1 MKNIFDTNARADE
14 MVMGGEPAARAVG
27 MPTQF
32 KTGGTYAPGGSN
44 ATADALIQQSQER
57 VQSMLN
63 EQPQTARQAD
73 AVVGY
78 NPDTNEVFSQ
88 GKVFKLDLNEGRQ
101 NAPLFDADNS
111 TVPQGFYRV
120 RSSQLKQKLAA
131 EYEDLGVV
139 DSLQRRAG
147 QAVSNYGSTLED
159 LGAESLGQAM
169 QQYGGDVAARNPSK
183 ITSASDILDKPG
195 TFASETLGELGYDV
209 PMAIAGT
216 VAGAKAGAA
225 LAPITGGLSIPLGA
239 ILGGLA
245 GRFLP
250 TLFETYGSVRSEQR
264 DKGIDDKGAAL
275 AAGTGSA
282 ALEALFGPEA
292 RLATQAGR
300 TAVRGAT
307 TKAGKEFA
315 EPGTLKGARD
325 LLAEKRLPFMGKRL
339 IGDIAKEGGTEV
351 VQSGMERA
359 GAYNELLSEDAIN
372 EYVISGAKGGFGG
385 AVFSPISSLT
395 EFQEAKNF
403 IENLKA
409 DMEAAAS
416 PAIPSAERLRAA
428 KRAQDVLR
436 GSSDDPEFNTVLSEF
451 RQKLAFIDTEINRI
465 ATAQALAEGR
475 PVDLLAANTPELRQ
489 QRADEEA
496 QRQADALA
504 FVQEQDRLQADQD
517 QAALEAQQAREEQ
530 QRQGAA
536 LANLSPATRFDIE
549 ATQLNDLM
557 SEFDPIVGNVQGAP
571 LTAQLTPLQ
580 RETLAGPQGRRPIG
594 NLDLAGIAADINSL
608 DPAPLPRDQQIA
620 AQDPTAEAAVF
631 GRPLRTVSPT
641 VGGRASL
648 QTPAGQQPAGG
659 LSTQLTAD
667 DLDLGLGDLK
677 SEVSSEAGVVT
688 GPVTMS
694 QGRLT
699 NIRNLLLNPDPEARV
714 ENDPEAKTVAEVL
727 RRYARAFNDFQEKFS
742 NIKRF
747 RDPLKGDADLSAE
760 ERANRTVA
768 TMEQAAKDAQAALAD
783 LGRVVGS
790 PKDVEALV
798 RLVKDAVQPVLAQNE
813 RKNLSGYQLAYYNAL
828 QTLDQAF
835 GRGWSAA
842 KQDQFRETV
851 DLFVSRA
858 GKSRLAKEAEGTK
871 IGQLRKAAER
881 GYGNPRG
888 NASPANTYSGFL
900 GVLQYIRFNGSGY
913 DQLLARQ
920 IREAMLQID
929 EGSYGSQAEAAAA
942 REKRKQSADIPK
954 VVFITEG
961 NSRFDP
967 RNNTVYIRE
976 NDSPSVVLHEALHAA
991 LQHFVYANPDDPI
1004 VVELKKSL
1012 RAVIGYKGT
1021 LGAKAEKV
1029 RTLLK
1034 DLVEKGNELD
1044 AVLELI
1050 SYGNTLNEF
1059 RKAID
1064 DIPKKGTPKSFY
1076 QAVTDLWKY
1085 ALALVRRLTGTKT
1098 NSEATAVL
1106 ERTWELLAKTGEAP
1120 TSGTRKRVGNVLDAA
1135 ITGDRTPVSAA
1146 AATLLQRPGASLPTD
1161 VNVAQ
1166 FNKRVLP
1173 SAVSTKVLFDLIGW
1187 PKIAGGISKAS
1198 EKIANIVRDDFPG
1211 VAKWVTYLHAQFM
1224 VPHDLRNTFA
1234 QFKND
1239 RQAGAKVADRLA
1251 VYIQYQ
1257 PADKVTDLFAYL
1269 DGDKNAL
1276 KDDVATRELADD
1288 VKAWRDYYVQELQD
1302 EKAKKF
1308 FASGKFSET
1317 MLFASNRE
1325 QVAGTGFGM
1334 RKLSSLLGQK
1344 TVFEKNLEPGWM
1356 NLDANGDTVLDG
1368 RFRQVFKNDNGLMVS
1383 QGFVAESKIKE
1394 VEDAGFVVDPT
1405 YLWSIASKS
1414 KEGYKFVAQMTA
1426 AQAIKEQKAGDL
1438 SNALRNTMAALSG
1451 TYAAKHFADS
1461 IVNYGV
1467 DSNAKYG
1474 RDETSVIFDSIDQA
1488 EKVLKIKI
1496 NRSTVLAGDSAEA
1509 RTKAANHAYR
1519 SSHLWVKVPKGERYG
1534 AMSGKIVKASV
1545 WTALNDAVDR
1555 KPVVELA
1562 LAGGA
1567 MRWFKKSKTVYNPGT
1582 HLTNVATNVTLAAMH
1597 DIPFVTVAKAAKL
1610 FLAYEL
1616 NPNGMTTQ
1624 DRALVRAFVNSNA
1637 MLGDFSSVEV
1647 KQALSDA
1654 LMASVKE
1661 TSGKKMDPDSTIG
1674 RVASFMQMEKNKSM
1688 ALKALTATGKYAK
1701 RADHAITEMYAAEDN
1716 IFRLALFLKSAAD
1729 ISAQTGKAPT
1739 QADLATAGNMAREGF
1754 LDYDIDAKAVKIA
1767 RQTVLPFVSWTYA
1780 IIPVISRMAVHQ
1792 PWKIANVLL
1801 AYTVMEH
1808 LLQEMGGGDEEDE
1821 RLRKVGPEYIRERMF
1836 FGKFGPYVHVRIP
1849 FLGDDNNPVYYRLG
1863 DYMPMTALTR
1873 GQGPN
1878 AFLGQEWWPSAATPT
1893 GPYVSTILAAVAGVD
1908 PYTGKPLGSPTDTQL
1923 EALIT
1928 RAKYLGSQLILP
1940 PWASLDDNAMDKLKA
1955 ITNQRTDRTENFAA
1969 LQMARF
1975 AGLKLY
1981 DYNVDQAAV
1990 AQQRAARAIMS
2001 EFKQEIGKLRRAEAR
2016 FENPDW
2022 ETFKLRQDELL
2033 IRMREEMAK
2042 AKGEE

>member
-44 ATADALIQQSQER
+44 ATAEALIQQSQER

-131 EYEDLGVV
+131 EYENLGVV

-183 ITSASDILDKPG
+183 ITSASDIIDKPG
-195 TFASETLGELGYDV
+195 TLIGETAGELGYDLPV
-209 PMAIAGT
+209 AIGT
-216 VAGAKAGAA
+216 TAVGAAAGAKAGAV
-225 LAPITGGLSIPLGA
+225 LAPFTGGASVPIGA

-250 TLFETYGSVRSEQR
+250 TLFETYGGVRSEQR
-264 DKGIDDKGAAL
+264 GKGIDDKGAAL
-275 AAGTGSA
+275 AAGSGSA
-282 ALEALFGPEA
+282 ALEAIFGPEA
-292 RLATQAGR
+292 RIGQQLAKKSAQM
-300 TAVRGAT
+300 
-307 TKAGKEFA
+307 AGKEFL
-315 EPGTLKGARD
+315 EKGAAKNARD
-325 LLAEKRLPFMGKRL
+325 LLAEGAFKSFGKKAA
-339 IGDIAKEGGTEV
+339 GDFAKEGGTEIA
-351 VQSGMERA
+351 QTGMERA
-359 GAYNELLSEDAIN
+359 GAYNELLSEDALN
-372 EYVISGAKGGFGG
+372 EYAIAGAKGGVGG
-385 AVFSPISSLT
+385 AMASPLASLG

-403 IENLKA
+403 VENLRA
-409 DMEAAAS
+409 DMEAAAN
-416 PAIPSAERLRAA
+416 PAIPSAARLQAA
-428 KRAQDVLR
+428 KRVQDVLR

-465 ATAQALAEGR
+465 ATAQALADGR
-475 PVDLLAANTPELRQ
+475 PVNLLDTAPQQDLFNRGLGEQPAAETTSEEQLPLVTSTDPNQ
-489 QRADEEA
+489 ISMFDETGA
-496 QRQADALA
+496 PTYQADPN
-504 FVQEQDRLQADQD
+504 FGVSQ
-517 QAALEAQQAREEQ
+517 LEAQQSFQGPTLDTPQDRFTVQAR
-530 QRQGAA
+530 
-536 LANLSPATRFDIE
+536 
-549 ATQLNDLM
+549 QLNDLM

-594 NLDLAGIAADINSL
+594 NLDLAGIASDINSL
-608 DPAPLPRDQQIA
+608 DPAPLTREQQQGTA
-620 AQDPTAEAAVF
+620 DPVAEAAIF

-641 VGGRASL
+641 ADGRTSL

-667 DLDLGLGDLK
+667 DLDLGLGELK
-677 SEVSSEAGVVT
+677 SEVASRAGAVT
-688 GPVTMS
+688 GPITLS
-694 QGRLT
+694 QGRLS
-699 NIRNLLLNPDPEARV
+699 NVRNLLLTPNPNATV
-714 ENDPEAKTVAEVL
+714 ENDPEAKTISDAV
-727 RRYARAFNDFQEKFS
+727 RRYAKAFEDFQNAFA

-747 RDPLKGDADLSAE
+747 DQPLKGETNAAALK
-760 ERANRTVA
+760 RANETV
-768 TMEQAAKDAQAALAD
+768 TTVEKRAAEAREALAAL
-783 LGRVVGS
+783 GKVVGGA
-790 PKDVEALV
+790 KDVEALV
-798 RLVKDAVQPVLAQNE
+798 RLVKDTIQPAIANVDP
-813 RKNLSGYQLAYYNAL
+813 KTLSPDEKAYYDAL
-828 QTLDQAF
+828 KTLDQAF
-835 GRGWSAA
+835 GRGWTAA
-842 KQDQFRETV
+842 KQDQFREGV
-851 DLFVSRA
+851 DLFVSR
-858 GKSRLAKEAEGTK
+858 SEDTRRAKEADGSFTT
-871 IGQLRKAAER
+871 QLRKAYDE
-881 GYGNPRG
+881 GYGNPNKTNRPE
-888 NASPANTYSGFL
+888 NFYTGFL
-900 GVLQYIRFNGSGY
+900 GILQYLRHHATGY

-920 IREAMLQID
+920 IRDVLKNIGD
-929 EGSYGSQAEAAAA
+929 V
-942 REKRKQSADIPK
+942 PN
-954 VVFITEG
+954 VVFLSEEQVAKG
-961 NSRFDP
+961 EKSRFDP
-967 RNNTVYIRE
+967 KTNLIYIRE
-976 NDSPSVVLHEALHAA
+976 TESPSVVLHEAMHAA
-991 LQHFVYANPDDPI
+991 LQHFVYTNPNDPI

-1012 RAVIGYKGT
+1012 KAVIGYKGT
-1021 LGAKAEKV
+1021 LGAKAEQV
-1029 RTLLK
+1029 RGILK
-1034 DLVEKGNELD
+1034 GLVQKGNELD
-1044 AVLELI
+1044 AVLELM

-1059 RKAID
+1059 RKALES
-1064 DIPKKGTPKSFY
+1064 IPKKGTPKSFFD
-1076 QAVTDLWKY
+1076 AVTDVWKY

-1098 NSEATAVL
+1098 NSEATAVI

-1120 TSGTRKRVGNVLDAA
+1120 TSGKRKRVGNVLNADVVS
-1135 ITGDRTPVSAA
+1135 GMTPVSAA

-1187 PKIAGGISKAS
+1187 PKIAGGIGKAS
-1198 EKIANIVRDDFPG
+1198 EAIADFVRDRAPG

-1257 PADKVTDLFAYL
+1257 PADKVTALFAYL

-1394 VEDAGFVVDPT
+1394 AENAGFVVDPT

-1461 IVNYGV
+1461 VVNYGV
-1467 DSNAKYG
+1467 DTNAKYG
-1474 RDETSVIFDSIDQA
+1474 RDETSVVFDSIDQA

-1534 AMSGKIVKASV
+1534 AMSGKIIKASV
-1545 WTALNDAVDR
+1545 WSALNDAVDR
-1555 KPVVELA
+1555 KPVVELE

-1661 TSGKKMDPDSTIG
+1661 TSGKKMDPDSTLG
-1674 RVASFMQMEKNKSM
+1674 RVASFMQMEKNKSKV
-1688 ALKALTATGKYAK
+1688 LTALTATKKYAG
-1701 RADHAITEMYAAEDN
+1701 RADHAVTELYAAEDN

-1739 QADLATAGNMAREGF
+1739 QADLAAAGNMAREGF

-1801 AYTVMEH
+1801 AYTVIEH

-1893 GPYVSTILAAVAGVD
+1893 GPYVSAILAAVAGVD

-1923 EALIT
+1923 ETLAT
-1928 RAKYLGSQLILP
+1928 RARYLTSQLVLP
-1940 PWASLDDNAMDKLKA
+1940 PWASIDDNAMDKLKA
-1955 ITNQRTDRTENFAA
+1955 VINQRTDRTQNFAA

-2001 EFKQEIGKLRRAEAR
+2001 EYKQEIGKLRRAEAR

-2022 ETFKLRQDELL
+2022 DAFMLRQDELL